1 MIRASS
7 RRCDCCF
14 FCLPLLLDVEEF
26 ERTET
31 MICLCGKSSSS
42 VAARGDAYP
51 KLDVDADLS
60 ICLLLSGRDICAVA
74 AAAGAALA
82 VVVGLFFMWLWLL
95 LCEEA
100 VLLCTGGVSFLLYPT
115 DEIWIIC
122 FFFLILI
129 LIERRTRS
137 HTHTEIHKTHAK
149 CLRYYTCMQFMNAN
163 PANDRAID
171 SSSETNQ
178 TSTLV

>member
-7 RRCDCCF
+7 RRCDCWF

-100 VLLCTGGVSFLLYPT
+100 VLLCHRGGFFSTVS
-115 DEIWIIC
+115 DG
-122 FFFLILI
+122 
-129 LIERRTRS
+129 
-137 HTHTEIHKTHAK
+137 
-149 CLRYYTCMQFMNAN
+149 
-163 PANDRAID
+163 
-171 SSSETNQ
+171 
-178 TSTLV
+178 

>member
-7 RRCDCCF
+7 RRCDCWF

-100 VLLCTGGVSFLLYPT
+100 VLLCTGGFLFYC
-115 DEIWIIC
+115 I
-122 FFFLILI
+122 
-129 LIERRTRS
+129 RR
-137 HTHTEIHKTHAK
+137 
-149 CLRYYTCMQFMNAN
+149 LRYG
-163 PANDRAID
+163 
-171 SSSETNQ
+171 
-178 TSTLV
+178 